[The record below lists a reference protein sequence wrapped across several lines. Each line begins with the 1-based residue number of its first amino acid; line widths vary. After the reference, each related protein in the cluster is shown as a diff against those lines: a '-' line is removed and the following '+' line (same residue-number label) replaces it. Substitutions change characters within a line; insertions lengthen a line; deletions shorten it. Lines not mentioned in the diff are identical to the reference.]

1 MVSIYSWLSRA
12 FQITRFSQSTNT
24 LHDVISREVFI
35 TSIRVGLRSLFL
47 FLCALFFALT
57 FLYLLASAFWSPLF
71 DSLFIFDSLIYY
83 WVASP
88 NLFFIICSLFLNGLL
103 LLISFL
109 LSVRFFSLG
118 CFSLLSSAHYLSFD
132 ISLFCFFSKP
142 VLMQYIV

>member
-88 NLFFIICSLFLNGLL
+88 NLFFFL
-103 LLISFL
+103 S
-109 LSVRFFSLG
+109 SVRFFLMG
-118 CFSLLSSAHYLSFD
+118 CFSLLSSAHYLSFY
-132 ISLFCFFSKP
+132 ISPFIRHFSIYSLFLHFASCT
-142 VLMQYIV
+142 LRA

>member
-71 DSLFIFDSLIYY
+71 DSLFIFDSLIF
-83 WVASP
+83 VR
-88 NLFFIICSLFLNGLL
+88 FFLL
-103 LLISFL
+103 GCFSQFIYL
-109 LSVRFFSLG
+109 LSVRFFLMG